1 MVRATRLIISTAKAS
16 FNVIEVDP
24 LTLVLVCESHLHTS
38 CGYYSRYPDSVIALI
53 VPSPIQLNEWYSLYN
68 L

>member
-1 MVRATRLIISTAKAS
+1 MVRATRLILSTARAS

-24 LTLVLVCESHLHTS
+24 LTLVLVYESHLHTS

-53 VPSPIQLNEWYSLYN
+53 VQSDRLALEWS
-68 L
+68 

>member
-1 MVRATRLIISTAKAS
+1 MVRATRLILSTAKAS

-38 CGYYSRYPDSVIALI
+38 YGYYSCYPDSVIALI
-53 VPSPIQLNEWYSLYN
+53 VQSDRLALEWS
-68 L
+68 

>member
-1 MVRATRLIISTAKAS
+1 MVRATRLILSTARAS

-53 VPSPIQLNEWYSLYN
+53 VLSDRLALEWS
-68 L
+68 